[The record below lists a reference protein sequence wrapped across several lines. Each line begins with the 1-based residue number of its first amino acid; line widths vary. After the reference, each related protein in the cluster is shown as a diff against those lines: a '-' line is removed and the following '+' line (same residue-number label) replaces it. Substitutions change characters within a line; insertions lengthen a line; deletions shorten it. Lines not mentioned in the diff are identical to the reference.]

1 MKSILCEVFD
11 WIKTFMIILIA
22 VTIVHRFIF
31 TPVKVDG
38 ASMYPTLHDEDT
50 VILWQRGYEPNA
62 FDVVVFEVST
72 DKYYVKRI
80 IGLLVQTIAIDQN

>member
-1 MKSILCEVFD
+1 MVELNSLKQVEEVTFLMSVSEMKSILGEVFD

-50 VILWQRGYEPNA
+50 VILW
-62 FDVVVFEVST
+62 
-72 DKYYVKRI
+72 
-80 IGLLVQTIAIDQN
+80 

>member
-1 MKSILCEVFD
+1 MKSILGEVFD

-62 FDVVVFEVST
+62 IDVVVFEVST

-80 IGLLVQTIAIDQN
+80 SGLLDQIIAINQN